1 MRSSRQLIG
10 FGVGVLIACNHTAPG
25 VCQEVT
31 SDDNSPSTKTSQP
44 ATPLSS
50 QARSETAT
58 PPKAELQTGD
68 ETNSVSQNTG
78 SSKAATVDNPNLA
91 QPTDG
96 MKPALSLTGR
106 SESETASDPTPA
118 APLPGKPDTS
128 VPLGKSPLPAKA
140 QRLLVAPAAPKPASN
155 PMAQGAEI
163 PAPRTAPA
171 TPTDSVSPAAPAS
184 PSPLLAPPLN
194 TTTPAPPSTPLAP
207 PLNTTPTPTAVP
219 PPTLVPGS
227 INPPASKLQFP
238 FIPNSSEQPIGP
250 AKPGFAPNY
259 LNPPPNPLYFPTKPA
274 EVQLRGIQPITL
286 EQAIELAKRNNPD
299 LQVSIQQLERTR
311 AVLREQQ
318 AANFPSL
325 TLQAGLN
332 SVRSPSGQLQVRAI
346 ELPVESAN
354 FSRLSAFEQAQR
366 IATRDAQLDRDID
379 VLQTTFSAS
388 ATLSYDLYT
397 SGLRPAQIRA
407 AEQQVRAAELQV
419 EITLEQLRLDV
430 SNDYY
435 NLQQADEA
443 VRINAAAVRASQQSL
458 RDAQALERAGLGTR
472 FDVLRSQVQL
482 ANTQQDLTNSLA
494 QQEINRRQLAQRI
507 SLSPGV
513 NLAAADP
520 VALAGS
526 WNLTLEDTIVLA
538 FKNRA
543 ELEQLLAQRAQ
554 SEQQRRA
561 ALSALGPTVTLS
573 AQYDYQ
579 DPLNDI
585 FPGADGYR
593 FNVGVGWN
601 VFDGGAARA
610 RARQQEAN
618 IRIAEAQFSGTRDLI
633 RFRVEQA
640 YANLISNYENIGT
653 TTIALEQAREA
664 LRLARLRFQ
673 AGVGTQTDVI
683 NAENDLTRAEGNR
696 VTAILGYNQA
706 LATLR
711 RETSNLPIAV
721 RTGLYSPT
729 TTVPAP
735 AQPSTTPRPSTP

>member
-1 MRSSRQLIG
+1 MRSSRQLIS

-25 VCQEVT
+25 GAQEVT
-31 SDDNSPSTKTSQP
+31 PTNASPTTKTSQP
-44 ATPLSS
+44 TTASSS
-50 QARSETAT
+50 QARPETPT
-58 PPKAELQTGD
+58 PPKAESQT
-68 ETNSVSQNTG
+68 EAVAQPVSQNTELLNR
-78 SSKAATVDNPNLA
+78 STAKTVTPPAQATDVTESAQPQAPERSRPPSKASPAVPIAD
-91 QPTDG
+91 QPASEAAASPAS
-96 MKPALSLTGR
+96 KP
-106 SESETASDPTPA
+106 
-118 APLPGKPDTS
+118 PLPE
-128 VPLGKSPLPAKA
+128 KA
-140 QRLLVAPAAPKPASN
+140 QRSLAAPTTPKSASE
-155 PMAQGAEI
+155 PVAQGAEI
-163 PAPRTAPA
+163 PAPTSTPA
-171 TPTDSVSPAAPAS
+171 STSDPVSPS
-184 PSPLLAPPLN
+184 
-194 TTTPAPPSTPLAP
+194 TPAPPSTPLAP
-207 PLNTTPTPTAVP
+207 PLNTTPPNPTSPAVP
-219 PPTLVPGS
+219 PPPSLVPGS

-238 FIPNSSEQPIGP
+238 YIPNSSEQPIGP

-259 LNPPPNPLYFPTKPA
+259 LNPPSNPLYFPTKPA

-286 EQAIELAKRNNPD
+286 EQAIELAKRNSPD
-299 LQVSIQQLERTR
+299 LQVAAQQLERTR

-318 AANFPSL
+318 AANFPTL
-325 TLQAGLN
+325 TVQAGLN
-332 SVRSPSGQLQVRAI
+332 SVRSPSGELQIRSI

-366 IATRDAQLDRDID
+366 IATRDAQLEEDID
-379 VLQTTFSAS
+379 VLRIAFSAS

-407 AEQQVRAAELQV
+407 AEQQVRSAELQV
-419 EITLEQLRLDV
+419 EITLEDLRLNV
-430 SNDYY
+430 ATDYY

-482 ANTQQDLTNSLA
+482 ANTQQDLTNSFA
-494 QQEINRRQLAQRI
+494 QQEIARRQLAQRI
-507 SLSPGV
+507 SLSPAV

-561 ALSALGPTVTLS
+561 ALAALGPTVTLS
-573 AQYDYQ
+573 AEYDYQ

-585 FPGADGYR
+585 FPGADGYS
-593 FNVGVGWN
+593 FNVGVGWTL
-601 VFDGGAARA
+601 FDGGAARA

-618 IRIAEAQFSGTRDLI
+618 IRIAESQFAGTRDLI

-711 RETSNLPIAV
+711 RETSNLSIPV
-721 RTGLYSPT
+721 RTGLYSPAT
-729 TTVPAP
+729 TPPAP
-735 AQPSTTPRPSTP
+735 TQPSPTPRPSTSQ

>member
-25 VCQEVT
+25 VSQEVT
-31 SDDNSPSTKTSQP
+31 PNHASPTTKTSQP
-44 ATPLSS
+44 APSSSS
-50 QARSETAT
+50 QASSETAT
-58 PPKAELQTGD
+58 PPKAESQTED
-68 ETNSVSQNTG
+68 RAESVSQNTQ
-78 SSKAATVDNPNLA
+78 SANRSTAEKATAPAQLTDVTTSA
-91 QPTDG
+91 QPSVKATAPGVDQ
-96 MKPALSLTGR
+96 L
-106 SESETASDPTPA
+106 ETEPVSQ
-118 APLPGKPDTS
+118 
-128 VPLGKSPLPAKA
+128 VKSPLPEKA
-140 QRLLVAPAAPKPASN
+140 QRLLASPTPPKSSAEPV
-155 PMAQGAEI
+155 AQGAGTSAPTVT
-163 PAPRTAPA
+163 PASTTAP
-171 TPTDSVSPAAPAS
+171 VSPS
-184 PSPLLAPPLN
+184 
-194 TTTPAPPSTPLAP
+194 TPAPPSTPLAP
-207 PLNTTPTPTAVP
+207 PINTTTPAVAP
-219 PPTLVPGS
+219 PPSLVPGS
-227 INPPASKLQFP
+227 INPPASKLQFLY
-238 FIPNSSEQPIGP
+238 IPNSSEQPIGP

-286 EQAIELAKRNNPD
+286 EQAIELAKRNSPD

-325 TLQAGLN
+325 TVQAGLN
-332 SVRSPSGQLQVRAI
+332 SVRSPSGELQIRSI

-366 IATRDAQLDRDID
+366 IATRDAQLQEDID
-379 VLQTTFSAS
+379 VLQIAFSAS

-407 AEQQVRAAELQV
+407 AEQQVRSAELQV
-419 EITLEQLRLDV
+419 EITLEDLRLNV
-430 SNDYY
+430 ANDYY

-443 VRINAAAVRASQQSL
+443 VRINAAAVRAAQQSL

-482 ANTQQDLTNSLA
+482 ANTQQDLTNSFA
-494 QQEINRRQLAQRI
+494 QQEIARRQLAQRI
-507 SLSPGV
+507 SLSPAV

-526 WNLTLEDTIVLA
+526 WGLTLEDTIVLA

-561 ALSALGPTVTLS
+561 ALAALGPTVTLS

-593 FNVGVGWN
+593 FNVGVGWTL
-601 VFDGGAARA
+601 FDGGAARA

-618 IRIAEAQFSGTRDLI
+618 IRIAESQFASTRDLI

-640 YANLISNYENIGT
+640 YANLIANYENIGT

-706 LATLR
+706 LATLK
-711 RETSNLPIAV
+711 RETSNLPIPV

-729 TTVPAP
+729 TTTPAP
-735 AQPSTTPRPSTP
+735 VQSSPTPRPSTSQ

>member
-25 VCQEVT
+25 VSQEVT
-31 SDDNSPSTKTSQP
+31 PNHASPTTKTSQP
-44 ATPLSS
+44 ATSSSS
-50 QARSETAT
+50 QVSSETAT
-58 PPKAELQTGD
+58 PPKAESQTED
-68 ETNSVSQNTG
+68 RAEPVSQNTQ
-78 SSKAATVDNPNLA
+78 SANRSTAEKATTPTQLTEVTKSA
-91 QPTDG
+91 QP
-96 MKPALSLTGR
+96 
-106 SESETASDPTPA
+106 DPKTA
-118 APLPGKPDTS
+118 APGVDQPETEPVS
-128 VPLGKSPLPAKA
+128 EVKSPLPEKA
-140 QRLLVAPAAPKPASN
+140 QRLLASPTTPKSSAEPV
-155 PMAQGAEI
+155 AQGAGT
-163 PAPRTAPA
+163 PASTTAP
-171 TPTDSVSPAAPAS
+171 VSPS
-184 PSPLLAPPLN
+184 
-194 TTTPAPPSTPLAP
+194 TPAPPSTPLAP
-207 PLNTTPTPTAVP
+207 PINTTTPAVP
-219 PPTLVPGS
+219 PPPSLVPGS
-227 INPPASKLQFP
+227 INPPASKLQFLY
-238 FIPNSSEQPIGP
+238 IPNSSEQPIGP

-286 EQAIELAKRNNPD
+286 EQAIELAKRNSPD
-299 LQVSIQQLERTR
+299 LQVSVQQLERTR

-325 TLQAGLN
+325 TVQAGLN
-332 SVRSPSGQLQVRAI
+332 SVRSPSGELQVRSI

-366 IATRDAQLDRDID
+366 IATRDAQLQEDID
-379 VLQTTFSAS
+379 VLQIAFSAS

-407 AEQQVRAAELQV
+407 AEQQVRSAELQV
-419 EITLEQLRLDV
+419 EITLEDLRLNV
-430 SNDYY
+430 ANDYY

-443 VRINAAAVRASQQSL
+443 VRINAAAVRAAQQSL

-482 ANTQQDLTNSLA
+482 ANTQQDLTNSFA
-494 QQEINRRQLAQRI
+494 QQEIARRQLAQRI
-507 SLSPGV
+507 SLSPAV

-526 WNLTLEDTIVLA
+526 WGLTLEDTIVLA

-561 ALSALGPTVTLS
+561 ALAALGPSVTLS

-593 FNVGVGWN
+593 FNVGVGWTL
-601 VFDGGAARA
+601 FDGGAARA

-618 IRIAEAQFSGTRDLI
+618 IRIAESQFASTRDLI

-711 RETSNLPIAV
+711 RETSNLPIPV

-729 TTVPAP
+729 TTTPAP
-735 AQPSTTPRPSTP
+735 TQSSPTPRPSTSQ